1 MVMTANPYLLR
12 RAKSMRSSPTPA
24 EAVIWQHIRAG
35 RFDGVKFKRQQPI
48 GNYIADF
55 VCFAEKLVIEVDG
68 GQHNGSASDAA
79 RDAWFAGQGFRVLRF
94 WNNEVGENLEGVL
107 QRIREAVTPS
117 PSVPLPRGE
126 REVINGHEAP
136 VAPLPSRERG
146 WGEGE

>member
-1 MVMTANPYLLR
+1 MTANPYLLH

-35 RFDGVKFKRQQPI
+35 RFNGAKFKRQQPI

-55 VCFAEKLVIEVDG
+55 VCLAEKLVIEVDG
-68 GQHNGSASDAA
+68 GQHNGSSSDAA

-117 PSVPLPRGE
+117 PSVPLPRGA
-126 REVINGHEAP
+126 REVIKGNEAP
-136 VAPLPSRERG
+136 VARLPSRERG